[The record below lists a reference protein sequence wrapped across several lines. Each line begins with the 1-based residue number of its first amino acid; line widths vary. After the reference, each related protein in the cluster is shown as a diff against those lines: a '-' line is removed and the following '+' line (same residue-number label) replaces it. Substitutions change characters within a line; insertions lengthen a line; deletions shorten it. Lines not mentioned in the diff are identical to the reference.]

1 MNKFFHSVYLNED
14 KCKGC
19 INCIKRCPTQAIRVR
34 NGKASI
40 IQEFCTDCGEC
51 IRHCP
56 HHAKLTHRDHIDI
69 LEQYEYTVA
78 LPAPSLYS
86 QFNRLKDINI
96 VLTALLLMGFD
107 DVFEVSGAAEIVT
120 SLSKNYIHD
129 HPEKWPVISTA
140 CPTVERLIRVRFPN
154 LIDHMLPILPP
165 VEVAAILAKKRAI
178 KKTGLPAHS
187 IGVIF
192 ISPCPAKVTFV
203 KSPIGLQE
211 SHVDGAMA
219 IKDIYPIL
227 LSHMEEAKAHTKK
240 LQISGKTGVGWGIS
254 GGESKGLASNNFLYA
269 DGIEN
274 IIRVLEDLEDEK
286 MNPELNF
293 IELDACSGGCVGGVL
308 QVENPY
314 AARAK
319 MKYLDYFL
327 PETDVE
333 ETNKTLNSDKE
344 HICWTDIVEYEPVFQ
359 LGEDLTESMQ
369 NMSAVE
375 QLLETLPGLDCGSCG
390 APTCRTFASD
400 VVRGIASK
408 EDCIYLLKDYYE
420 ALKKSQLLLK
430 ENEND
435 RQ

>member
-56 HHAKLTHRDHIDI
+56 HHAKLTHRDAIDI

-86 QFNRLKDINI
+86 QFNNLQDVNI
-96 VLTALLLMGFD
+96 VLTALKLMGFH
-107 DVFEVSGAAEIVT
+107 DVYEVSAGAEIVT
-120 SLSKNYIHD
+120 SLTKKYIRD
-129 HPEKWPVISTA
+129 HKERWPVISTA
-140 CPTVERLIRVRFPN
+140 CPTVERLIRVRFPK
-154 LIDHMLPILPP
+154 LIEHMLPVMPP
-165 VEVAAILAKKRAI
+165 VEVAAILARKRAVEQ
-178 KKTGLPAHS
+178 TGLQPHQ

-192 ISPCPAKVTFV
+192 ISPCPAKVTFI
-203 KSPIGLQE
+203 KSPIGLKK
-211 SHVDGAMA
+211 SHIDGALA

-227 LSHMEEAKAHTKK
+227 LSYMDKASEHTEQ
-240 LQISGKTGVGWGIS
+240 LQLSGRIGVSWGVS
-254 GGESKGLASNNFLYA
+254 GGESKALSSDNFLYA

-319 MKYLDYFL
+319 MKYLNHFL
-327 PETDVE
+327 PKRTPE
-333 ETNKTLNSDKE
+333 ETTQTLDAE
-344 HICWTDIVEYEPVFQ
+344 DTHICWNERVEYEPVFR
-359 LGEDLTESMQ
+359 LGDNIMESMQ
-369 NMSAVE
+369 YMSEVDRLQE
-375 QLLETLPGLDCGSCG
+375 KLPGLDCGSCG
-390 APTCRTFASD
+390 APTCHTFAVD
-400 VVRGIASK
+400 VVRGIAHQ

-420 ALKKSQLLLK
+420 ALKNYQNRK
-430 ENEND
+430 EKTNESE
-435 RQ
+435 